1 MPKRKKKSR
10 ADAPENSG
18 ARSKKLY
25 SAYLAED
32 LRTELRIWPKP
43 DRARVGKLI
52 QNVQENF
59 GQPHLHSGA
68 GIRDLSPKG
77 SRLRVYECRI
87 GRGLRLLF
95 TLESPSLLYFHT
107 IGNHDEVRRFLKSF
121 LR

>member
-1 MPKRKKKSR
+1 MPKRKKKSP
-10 ADAPENSG
+10 AGEAKSSA

-25 SAYLAED
+25 RAYLAED
-32 LRTELRIWPKP
+32 LRRELRTWPKL

-52 QNVQENF
+52 QRVQDNF
-59 GQPHLHSGA
+59 GQPHLHSGT

-95 TLESPSLLYFHT
+95 TLESPALLYFHA

-121 LR
+121 L